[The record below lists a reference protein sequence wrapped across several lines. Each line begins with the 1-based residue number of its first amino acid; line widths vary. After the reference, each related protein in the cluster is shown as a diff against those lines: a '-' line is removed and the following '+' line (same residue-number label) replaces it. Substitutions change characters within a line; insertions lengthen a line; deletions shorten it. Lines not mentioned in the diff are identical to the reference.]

1 MGYDGEK
8 MVLAMC
14 SDRNMGSGITIWDV
28 KTGQTLL
35 HIPTCASPP
44 YGLICLR
51 NEFLVASQTRK
62 EGSVGG
68 GSIFIWSLN
77 KPQPPIMSYT
87 LEPIGPLAST
97 KDSVYLAGGTH
108 SGNIHLW
115 EVGSGKLLKIW
126 SGQRKPIKCV
136 LFSWDDSFLITGSAD
151 GMICVWSMI
160 GLLDVELVGNSQ
172 PILYCLME
180 HNSSLT
186 GLLTMSG
193 CSMSIIISSSLNGS
207 LKFWDL
213 MSGMIRGTQ
222 AHTEGITAIV
232 LHPTEQLLFSGTAD
246 GRIFASRLAFG
257 LDNCITIKEN
267 QLLAPK
273 GHKGAITAL
282 AFSQMDLISASE
294 DCTICKWDI
303 SGQRII
309 QKLDHKKGRITNLLA
324 VPRSSLIS
332 TSNRKRVLN
341 QFSMSSLDKYPQ
353 PANLLKSTIP
363 LFPSLQPLRE
373 NLNSIGFTSTGS
385 LNQQILDTKTE
396 GTSAA
401 IQMKVE
407 TSLERRVWAS
417 KMTKQVMDMNNHL
430 QSRLLDMMRI
440 RLFGPTKIS
449 SSSKKRKDERDRV
462 ARTREKRPLSFH

>member
-160 GLLDVELVGNSQ
+160 G
-172 PILYCLME
+172 
-180 HNSSLT
+180 
-186 GLLTMSG
+186 
-193 CSMSIIISSSLNGS
+193 
-207 LKFWDL
+207 
-213 MSGMIRGTQ
+213 GTQ